1 MCILLVEDEALIRD
15 LLVDELSFQG
25 FEVCDVGRGDQA
37 VPLIEQSLT
46 PFSLLITDIHMPGR
60 LNGIDVARLLH
71 RRQPSVP
78 VIYMTGRPDALNALS
93 SLGPQEVLLPKPFT
107 LSELLATVRRLL
119 GSGHPHV
126 SRDASAEKR

>member
-1 MCILLVEDEALIRD
+1 
-15 LLVDELSFQG
+15 
-25 FEVCDVGRGDQA
+25 
-37 VPLIEQSLT
+37 
-46 PFSLLITDIHMPGR
+46 

-119 GSGHPHV
+119 GSGHRHV

>member
-25 FEVCDVGRGDQA
+25 FEVCDVGRADQA
-37 VPLIEQSLT
+37 IPLIEQPPI
-46 PFSLLITDIHMPGR
+46 PFSLLITDIHTPGR
-60 LNGIDVARLLH
+60 LNGIDVARLLR

-78 VIYMTGRPDALNALS
+78 VIYMTGRPDALNALP
-93 SLGPQEVLLPKPFT
+93 SLGPQEALLAKPFA
-107 LSELLATVRRLL
+107 LSELLVTVRRLL
-119 GSGHPHV
+119 GHGRPHV